1 MKKLIKSDDLR
12 YFIFDTGNGHDK
24 DVDFIQYTWSRSR
37 FNKVREGDYFIY
49 RRPSKV
55 SENKK
60 FYFFGIGRVGKITD
74 YENHVICKINDP
86 IRFNNIVYQEDISD
100 YEWFWKKKKGKHFG
114 QFFNNYGMNQIP
126 FEDLDHFY
134 RQGVGEV
141 DSKNFNKTNLELV
154 ESHIQLLD
162 VNKGKLG
169 KKQSSNSRGSLG
181 KIFSDNVRTIYDNRC
196 CLTGISTRSILES
209 SHISPWST
217 DEKNRGNEKN
227 GLLLS
232 LVLHKCFDNGFI
244 SLDNNYKVI
253 LSEKINDPN
262 LLNYLNNFRGKKIR
276 LPVRKEYNPD
286 KSLIKKHREKW
297 GFTSKN

>member
-60 FYFFGIGRVGKITD
+60 FYFFGIGRVGEITD

-86 IRFNNIVYQEDISD
+86 IRFNNIVYQEDIFD

-126 FEDLDHFY
+126 FEDLNHFY

-253 LSEKINDPN
+253 VSEKINDPN

-297 GFTSKN
+297 GFTSNN